1 MEFKTTNTN
10 TRVIINTAPYKKAIK
25 LKNVLLNE
33 VLKNPMGLKI
43 KESAE
48 IKNALEKELD
58 FTGVLDFIKNI
69 LIGADISDEV
79 NSALFDCLAYCLYD
93 GTRKINEDLFDDEQ
107 YKEKIREDQYELF
120 YKCIEVNLSPFIKS
134 LASMWK
140 TLSPKLGE
148 SQALN
153 VILAQMSR

>member
-10 TRVIINTAPYKKAIK
+10 TRVIINSAPYKKVTK

-48 IKNALEKELD
+48 VKHALEKELD
-58 FTGVLDFIKNI
+58 FTGFLDFIKNI
-69 LIGADISDEV
+69 LIGADISEDV

-134 LASMWK
+134 LVSMWK
-140 TLSPKLGE
+140 TLAPKIGE
-148 SQALN
+148 NPTLN
-153 VILAQMSR
+153 VILAQMSK

>member
-10 TRVIINTAPYKKAIK
+10 TRVIINSAPYKKAVR

-69 LIGADISDEV
+69 LIGADISDDV
-79 NSALFDCLAYCLYD
+79 NNALFDCLAYCLYD

-107 YKEKIREDQYELF
+107 YKENVRQDQYEIF
-120 YKCIEVNLSPFIKS
+120 YKCIEVNLTPFIKS
-134 LASMWK
+134 LVSTWK
-140 TLSPKLGE
+140 TLTPKISE
-148 SQALN
+148 SQALS
-153 VILAQMSR
+153 VILAQMSK